1 MVRIPAVLV
10 AVVGGLVLDVATFG
24 LALYTNLVAVPI
36 VLLPL
41 WAACAGCVATRWA
54 VRTPPAPGLAAG
66 VLLVACQVGAALGPY
81 QVIQPYLDLRVLL
94 LQLIAALSGGLIGM
108 VLVRRSAGVAR
119 PAPTFTPL
127 S

>member
-24 LALYTNLVAVPI
+24 LALYTNFAAVPI

-41 WAACAGCVATRWA
+41 WAACAGFVAARWA
-54 VRTPPAPGLAAG
+54 GRTPPAPGLSAG

-81 QVIQPYLDLRVLL
+81 PVIQPYLDLRVLL